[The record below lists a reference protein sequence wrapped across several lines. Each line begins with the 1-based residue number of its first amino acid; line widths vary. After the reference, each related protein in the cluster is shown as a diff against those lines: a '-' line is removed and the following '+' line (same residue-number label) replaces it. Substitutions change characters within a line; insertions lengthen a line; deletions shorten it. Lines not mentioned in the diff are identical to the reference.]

1 MNQQEL
7 TGALAGGGRYRLTPY
22 MLEVTDAAG
31 TSIAQVDRNEITA
44 VRRQG
49 TTVTVKRRKGGD
61 VVVQGADLD
70 AAGRLEAALGGAA
83 PTTPGASARRGGG
96 IGTALKWGCG
106 GAVALVVLLVV
117 AMAVAGGG
125 KKEGGPSAGSAS
137 PAGSGAAAGTNP
149 GDVHVPLA
157 VGASG
162 EIAPEGNA
170 NKRSRV
176 TILQIVDNA
185 VSSNRFEQPQQGKK
199 YWAVQVEHQNV
210 GTAEVNSLVWKL
222 RDSKDNEVDP
232 KLVVG
237 LGEMLDVVYSLTPG
251 GKRTGWVVF
260 EIDADAQPRWLRA
273 DPNPFLRNDLYFDA
287 Q

>member
-1 MNQQEL
+1 MNQQEV

-70 AAGRLEAALGGAA
+70 AAGRLEAALGGGPSAA
-83 PTTPGASARRGGG
+83 AGQRPRGSG

-106 GAVALVVLLVV
+106 GVVALVVLLGV
-117 AMAVAGGG
+117 AMAVTSGG
-125 KKEGGPSAGSAS
+125 KKEGSTSAGLAS
-137 PAGSGAAAGTNP
+137 PSGGGAAVGTNR

-162 EIAPEGNA
+162 EIAPAGNA
-170 NKRSRV
+170 DKRSKV

-185 VSSNRFEQPQQGKK
+185 VSSNRFERPSEGKK

-210 GTAEVNSLVWKL
+210 GTAEVNSLDWKL
-222 RDSKDNEVDP
+222 RDSKDNEVDR
-232 KLVVG
+232 KFLVVG
-237 LGEMLDVVYSLTPG
+237 LGEMLDVAYSLTPG

>member
-1 MNQQEL
+1 
-7 TGALAGGGRYRLTPY
+7 

-31 TSIAQVDRNEITA
+31 TPVVQVDRNEIQA

-49 TTVTVKRRKGGD
+49 ATVTVKRRKGKD
-61 VVVQGADLD
+61 LVVQGASLD
-70 AAGRLEAALGGAA
+70 DAGRLEATLRGAPVVA
-83 PTTPGASARRGGG
+83 PATADRRGGG
-96 IGTALKWGCG
+96 IGTVLKWGCG
-106 GAVALVVLLVV
+106 GTVALVVLLGV
-117 AMAVAGGG
+117 AMAVTSGG
-125 KKEGGPSAGSAS
+125 KKEGGASAGPAS
-137 PAGSGAAAGTNP
+137 PSGGGAAVGTNR

-185 VSSNRFEQPQQGKK
+185 VSSNLFERPSAGKK

-210 GTAEVNSLVWKL
+210 GTAEVNSLDWKL
-222 RDSKDNEVDP
+222 RDSKDNEVDR
-232 KLVVG
+232 KFVVG
-237 LGEMLDVVYSLTPG
+237 LGEMLDVAYSLTPG

-260 EIDADAQPRWLRA
+260 EIDSDAQPRWLRA

>member
-1 MNQQEL
+1 MNQQEV

-22 MLEVTDAAG
+22 MLEVTDATG
-31 TSIAQVDRNEITA
+31 TPVAQVDRNEIAA

-70 AAGRLEAALGGAA
+70 AAGRLEMALGGGSAA
-83 PTTPGASARRGGG
+83 AAGQRPRGSGV
-96 IGTALKWGCG
+96 GTALKWGCG
-106 GAVALVVLLVV
+106 GAVALVVLLGVV
-117 AMAVAGGG
+117 VAVAGG
-125 KKEGGPSAGSAS
+125 KKGTGTSTGSAS
-137 PAGSGAAAGTNP
+137 QTGGTGAAVGTNR

-162 EIAPEGNA
+162 EIAPAGND

-199 YWAVQVEHQNV
+199 FWAVQVEHQNV
-210 GTAEVNSLVWKL
+210 GTAEVNSLDWKL
-222 RDSKDNEVDP
+222 RDSKDTEVDR
-232 KLVVG
+232 KIVLG
-237 LGEMLDVVYSLTPG
+237 LGEMLDVAYTLTPG

-260 EIDADAQPRWLRA
+260 EIDSDAQPRWLRA

>member
-22 MLEVTDAAG
+22 MLEVTDAG
-31 TSIAQVDRNEITA
+31 GVLVVQVDRNEIRA

-70 AAGRLEAALGGAA
+70 AAGRLEMALGGGSAA
-83 PTTPGASARRGGG
+83 VVGQRPRGSG

-106 GAVALVVLLVV
+106 GVVVLVVLLGV
-117 AMAVAGGG
+117 AMAVTSGG
-125 KKEGGPSAGSAS
+125 KKEGGTSAGPAS
-137 PAGSGAAAGTNP
+137 PSGGGAAVGTNR
-149 GDVHVPLA
+149 GDVHVTLA

-185 VSSNRFEQPQQGKK
+185 VSTNRFEQPQQGKK

-210 GTAEVNSLVWKL
+210 GTAEVNSLDWKL

-237 LGEMLDVVYSLTPG
+237 LGEMLDVAYSLTPG

-260 EIDADAQPRWLRA
+260 EIDSDAQPRWLRA